1 MTYAL
6 TRPKSVRFSA
16 VNVTTLIFR
25 TKHARDEYGYRGFNL
40 TYQSNSNRRVEIK
53 NASFQSQDSP
63 HILEKIFLI
72 IDLRDLRADKPFPRR
87 MAPSNSTKRSP
98 LLWIVWSSSKSTMVK
113 TLTFASTHSTGIIEK
128 IVWRSVFIIIQI
140 DLESFISQVERICN
154 SLASLTRIRSLSDI
168 VPGSWFVAN
177 DSQLW
182 IRFSSSEFSMGMS
195 SFRLFFSETIQ
206 CSPSNSSLSV
216 CSDIDLFLSL

>member
-1 MTYAL
+1 MTYPL

-16 VNVTTLIFR
+16 ANVTTLVFR

-40 TYQSNSNRRVEIK
+40 TYQSNPNPRVETE
-53 NASFQSQDSP
+53 NAFFHSQDSL
-63 HILEKIFLI
+63 HILKKIFLS
-72 IDLRDLRADKPFPRR
+72 IDLRDLHADKLSPRR
-87 MAPSNSTKRSP
+87 MAPSNSTKRSA

-113 TLTFASTHSTGIIEK
+113 TFTFASTHLTGIIER
-128 IVWRSVFIIIQI
+128 IAWRSVFITLQI
-140 DLESFISQVERICN
+140 DLGSFISQVERICN
-154 SLASLTRIRSLSDI
+154 SLASLTRFRSLSDI

-182 IRFSSSEFSMGMS
+182 IRFSSSDFSMGMS

-206 CSPSNSSLSV
+206 CSSSNSSFSV
-216 CSDIDLFLSL
+216 CSDIDLFSL